1 MLSWISSSKLLRQQF
16 IQHRVQL
23 IREITSQSTWK
34 YCPTA
39 PNPADLIIRGIDAKA
54 FISKQQYWNQ
64 GPSWLMKPTQERPS
78 VTENQFQDRTENY
91 TESQSIRVS
100 FIRTCKGIN
109 AILTAN
115 VQGIAF
121 FFPLETK
128 RENHVPQNCRRNL
141 LRPRNVFYV
150 LTMTKIIPN
159 IIKRRVYGDSPI
171 SVDIAPT

>member
-1 MLSWISSSKLLRQQF
+1 
-16 IQHRVQL
+16 
-23 IREITSQSTWK
+23 
-34 YCPTA
+34 
-39 PNPADLIIRGIDAKA
+39 
-54 FISKQQYWNQ
+54 
-64 GPSWLMKPTQERPS
+64 MKPTQEWPS

-141 LRPRNVFYV
+141 LRPCNVF
-150 LTMTKIIPN
+150 LRIDNDENNTKHN
-159 IIKRRVYGDSPI
+159 QKKGLRRQPDLSRYCTHLDY
-171 SVDIAPT
+171 